1 MVWPALQK
9 TLREL
14 TGVTRVLLITGDWS
28 GVPAGTTDA
37 PDLEVTAAD
46 VVHRL
51 QDTTLISIAVLS
63 GPVRS
68 APLRL
73 ALACTLRVAAPDA
86 VLLVD
91 DIQAGTAP
99 HADVAGALRHSLGFG
114 AALELAVTG
123 RPLSAAEAV
132 ARGMALSGTAG
143 DARDLA
149 AAILAAPD
157 GAVRE
162 TVACLRSGAPERSAA
177 EHLGPRGML
186 HLR

>member
-1 MVWPALQK
+1 MWPALQT
-9 TLREL
+9 TLRGL

-28 GVPAGTTDA
+28 GVPAATKDA
-37 PDLEVTAAD
+37 SAVEMTAAD

-51 QDTTLISIAVLS
+51 RDTTLISIAVLA

-91 DIQAGTAP
+91 DVHAGAAP
-99 HADVAGALRHSLGFG
+99 PADVVEALRQSLGFG

-123 RPLSAAEAV
+123 RPLPAVEAV
-132 ARGMALSGTAG
+132 ARGIALPGTQE

-157 GAVRE
+157 DAVRA
-162 TVACLRSGAPERSAA
+162 TVASLRSGAPERAAA
-177 EHLGPRGML
+177 EHRGPRGML
-186 HLR
+186 HPR